1 MYTRVFDALNYRKM
15 LNWLPDKVF
24 LKVAFRARFGKK
36 LNLKK
41 PETFNEK
48 IYNKIISMTPKQQQT
63 LFEKTLQNYP
73 DKNAFSYKLLISK
86 TYEEIINHP
95 GLINFY
101 IKTLKEQKF
110 VDILMDQF

>member
-48 IYNKIISMTPKQQQT
+48 MQWLKLYNRKPEYTMMVDKYLVRNYVKEKKGEEKQ
-63 LFEKTLQNYP
+63 
-73 DKNAFSYKLLISK
+73 
-86 TYEEIINHP
+86 
-95 GLINFY
+95 
-101 IKTLKEQKF
+101 
-110 VDILMDQF
+110 